1 MNRLLVI
8 IPAYNEASNIAD
20 VVLRVQKATEALSN
34 IRATVLVVNDGST
47 DNTSDCARATGA
59 VVLDLPYNLG
69 IGGAV
74 QCGFRYARD
83 KKFDMAIQIDGD
95 GQHDP
100 SFIHK
105 LLSPLQEGTADM
117 VIGSR
122 FLNREGFQSTW
133 LRRVGIR
140 IFEWVNSAIIGQRIT
155 DNTSGFRA
163 YNKQAIALLA
173 EEYPSDYPEPEAVI
187 VLGLRGFK
195 ICETPVVMRERQGGT
210 SSIGSMSSVY
220 YMAKVLLA
228 IGVNVFKKQNQR

>member
-8 IPAYNEASNIAD
+8 IPAYNEASNITN
-20 VVLRVQKATEALSN
+20 VVLRVQKATDTLSN
-34 IRATVLVVNDGST
+34 IRATVLVVNDGSK

-105 LLSPLQEGTADM
+105 LLSPLQEGAADM

-163 YNKQAIALLA
+163 YNKRAIALLA

-195 ICETPVVMRERQGGT
+195 ICETPVVMRERQGGI

>member
-20 VVLRVQKATEALSN
+20 VVLRVQKATDALSN

-47 DNTSDCARATGA
+47 DSTSDCARATDA

>member
-20 VVLRVQKATEALSN
+20 VVLRVQKATDTLSN

-47 DNTSDCARATGA
+47 DSTSDCACATGA
-59 VVLDLPYNLG
+59 IVLDLPYNLG

-100 SFIHK
+100 SFIYK

-122 FLNREGFQSTW
+122 FLHREGFQSTW

-195 ICETPVVMRERQGGT
+195 IFETPVVMRERQGGI